1 MFQFSFSI
9 SYFLINNMVIL
20 LKNQVDVKIYKLRSL
35 ILPSVPFNHVP
46 FLVLLVT
53 FLKIFACVS
62 LCVPGDSDREES
74 ACKAGDL
81 GSIPGSGKSPGEG
94 NGYRL

>member
-20 LKNQVDVKIYKLRSL
+20 LKNQVDV
-35 ILPSVPFNHVP
+35 ILTSVPFNHVP

-62 LCVPGDSDREES
+62 LCFPGDSDREES